1 MKRLSWML
9 MLCCLAPLVQAQ
21 SLDKQALLEQIRETR
36 SAEQAA
42 MREREQTFLR
52 ERNQQQAR
60 LSQARAEL
68 ASAQARADELDER
81 HGAELLAGV
90 S

>member
-52 ERNQQQAR
+52 ERNQQSFVCGENA
-60 LSQARAEL
+60 
-68 ASAQARADELDER
+68 
-81 HGAELLAGV
+81 GALCVAHVFAVPAL
-90 S
+90 

>member
-60 LSQARAEL
+60 LSVPGRGAPRAM
-68 ASAQARADELDER
+68 AMRPRAAVPSAP
-81 HGAELLAGV
+81 G
-90 S
+90 